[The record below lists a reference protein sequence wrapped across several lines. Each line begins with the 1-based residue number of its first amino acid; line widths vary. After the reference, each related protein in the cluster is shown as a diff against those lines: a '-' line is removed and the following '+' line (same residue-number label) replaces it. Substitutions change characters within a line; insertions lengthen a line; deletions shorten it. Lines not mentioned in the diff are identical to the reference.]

1 MSKDLKKNT
10 TTIHEYARLALG
22 ITRDEYA
29 LCSYVQYRCADS
41 RSKQRGYCSD
51 TKKDVAEFVGITK
64 RGLLKMIERLEG
76 LGLIERSAFG
86 YLGVTPYWIDTDS
99 EYKKNNKKGEQS
111 SLSTVNKVHSKGEQS
126 SLSMVNKVHSHN
138 KVKEDIKEDKE
149 DYYVERKVAEAA
161 DQFPEVGNMILQFEE
176 KEKKNT
182 PVPAAPS
189 FLPAPANPALDQMEW
204 LHEMD
209 TDPRVAETMKM
220 AHQVP
225 ASKKD
230 EYLAAFTVQLS
241 GTTQV
246 HHSRKDLR
254 NHFFNFC
261 RARYRAEQKEK
272 SETTPPGQSA
282 YTAPVTKREVP
293 AYVD

>member
-1 MSKDLKKNT
+1 LHGVFYLVKMSEKRNFTGVFIPAHIWLSPELIPAEKMLLGEIESLSSNYGYCDASRKHFAEWLQCTVQNITYYLVKLEKKGFIEIEKT
-10 TTIHEYARLALG
+10 PG
-22 ITRDEYA
+22 F
-29 LCSYVQYRCADS
+29 
-41 RSKQRGYCSD
+41 RSKIKLIKERFYIQAVVSGTDGGGKSGLRVVVSGTD
-51 TKKDVAEFVGITK
+51 GGGK
-64 RGLLKMIERLEG
+64 RGLPEIQDK
-76 LGLIERSAFG
+76 
-86 YLGVTPYWIDTDS
+86 
-99 EYKKNNKKGEQS
+99 YKIKYNF
-111 SLSTVNKVHSKGEQS
+111 
-126 SLSMVNKVHSHN
+126 
-138 KVKEDIKEDKE
+138 KENE
-149 DYYVERKVAEAA
+149 KVAEAE
-161 DQFPEVGNMILQFEE
+161 QFPEVGNMILALEE